1 LSAEEYNPKPQ
12 GYSKTKRAVVKV
24 GKCIGPLYDTLS
36 QYDRINTVPA
46 TAGQHHCAAVIKDLK
61 HTLTKLQKLDPF
73 NEFPG
78 HTHKSFP
85 KVGRDS

>member
-46 TAGQHHCAAVIKDLK
+46 TAGQHHLESL
-61 HTLTKLQKLDPF
+61 H
-73 NEFPG
+73 
-78 HTHKSFP
+78 FP
-85 KVGRDS
+85 KAMVAVRIQSGEVKEV